1 MTVCDQR
8 CLDECGMDPAK
19 RGCLVGPIARACRKR
34 SRRPRHDAGDC
45 SMTPVK
51 AACRSQ
57 RVIERAEDHREH
69 ELEGATETAD
79 GVGKDLGMLGYGGGF
94 QMTAPNEL

>member
-1 MTVCDQR
+1 
-8 CLDECGMDPAK
+8 
-19 RGCLVGPIARACRKR
+19 
-34 SRRPRHDAGDC
+34 
-45 SMTPVK
+45 MTPMQ

-79 GVGKDLGMLGYGGGF
+79 GVGKDLGMLGYGGGNPWMGEL
-94 QMTAPNEL
+94 QQQGAPCAEKYCSLSVDSPGH